1 MSSDPWIAIDAATP
15 PSVRA
20 RQVRRAWELFV
31 GDGQVGAVRS
41 PIVQS
46 WRRSRAAGVDPFR
59 AHLAPVVAD
68 EEGTS
73 ARWEDHPLADAAGLI
88 SDCLGAI
95 AQDSGQLIVVS
106 DADGLL
112 LWIDGPPRMRLDAAE
127 SMNFIQGAMWNE
139 AGAGT
144 NAIGTAIAAD
154 HAVQVFAA
162 EHFNE
167 VVQEWTCAAAPVHDP
182 DTGRLLGVIDLT
194 GRRKTVRSHN
204 MAVAAAAARS
214 VEFYLRTL
222 MHEGD
227 GRLRSR
233 YGDLLSERGPRLL
246 VAPSGRVVGS
256 TAPGWREGQRLAAPM
271 GGGELVLPD
280 GTPAIAEP
288 VGREEAFLVR
298 AIDRERSAGGQ
309 PTQIELRATLL
320 AAADDARRRLVR
332 DLHDGAQQRLVNTII
347 SLKLARRALSA
358 GQADAVSLISQALEQ
373 AEEAKAE
380 LRELAHGVLPAA
392 LTRGGL
398 RAGVASLVA
407 RVPTPVSLYVT
418 SDRFPPGI
426 EASAYFV
433 VAEALTNVAKHARAG
448 RVEVTARVEHGTL
461 RVRVR
466 DDGIGGARPEGRGL
480 VGLGDRLAALD
491 GRLQVESPPG
501 GGTIV
506 TADIP
511 LPA

>member
-1 MSSDPWIAIDAATP
+1 
-15 PSVRA
+15 
-20 RQVRRAWELFV
+20 V

-41 PIVQS
+41 PIEQS
-46 WRRSRAAGVDPFR
+46 WRRSRAAGVDPSPAYR
-59 AHLAPVVAD
+59 VPVAAD
-68 EEGTS
+68 EEDTA
-73 ARWEDHPLADAAGLI
+73 ARWADHPLAGAAGLI

-95 AQDSGQLIVVS
+95 AEDSGHLVVVS

-112 LWIDGPPRMRLDAAE
+112 LWIDGPSRVRLDAAD
-127 SMNFIQGAMWNE
+127 SMNFIAGAMWSE

-204 MAVAAAAARS
+204 MAVAVAAARS

-233 YGDLLSERGPRLL
+233 YGDLLSARGPRLL

-256 TAPGWREGQRLAAPM
+256 TARGWREGQRLTVPM

-280 GTPAIAEP
+280 ATPAIAEP
-288 VGREEAFLVR
+288 LGRGEAFLVR
-298 AIDRERSAGGQ
+298 ASDGERSAGGQ
-309 PTQIELRATLL
+309 PTQIELRARLL
-320 AAADDARRRLVR
+320 AAADDARRRVVR
-332 DLHDGAQQRLVNTII
+332 DLHDGAQQRLVHTII
-347 SLKLARRALSA
+347 TLKLARRALSA
-358 GQADAVSLISQALEQ
+358 GQADAVALISQALEE
-373 AEEAKAE
+373 AEEANAE
-380 LRELAHGVLPAA
+380 LRELAHGVLPTA

-398 RAGVASLVA
+398 RAGVESLVA
-407 RVPTPVSLYVT
+407 RVPTPLSVYVT
-418 SDRFPPGI
+418 RERFPPGI

-433 VAEALTNVAKHARAG
+433 VAEALTNVVKHARAG
-448 RVEVTARVEHGTL
+448 RAEVTARVEHGML

-466 DDGIGGARPEGRGL
+466 DDGVGGARPEGSGL
-480 VGLGDRLAALD
+480 VGLGDRLASLD
-491 GRLQVESPPG
+491 GRFQVDSPPG
-501 GGTIV
+501 GGTLV
-506 TADIP
+506 AADIP

>member
-1 MSSDPWIAIDAATP
+1 M
-15 PSVRA
+15 
-20 RQVRRAWELFV
+20 

-46 WRRSRAAGVDPFR
+46 WRRSRAAGVDPSPAHR
-59 AHLAPVVAD
+59 APLVAD

-73 ARWEDHPLADAAGLI
+73 ARWEQHPLAGAAGLI

-112 LWIDGPPRMRLDAAE
+112 LWIDGPPRVRLDAAD
-127 SMNFIQGAMWNE
+127 SMNFIQGAMWSE

-204 MAVAAAAARS
+204 MAVAVAAARS
-214 VEFYLRTL
+214 VELYLRTL

-246 VAPSGRVVGS
+246 VAPSGRVVAS
-256 TAPGWREGQRLAAPM
+256 TARGWREGQRWPSPRVVASCAFR
-271 GGGELVLPD
+271 
-280 GTPAIAEP
+280 T
-288 VGREEAFLVR
+288 GRLLS
-298 AIDRERSAGGQ
+298 RSLSA
-309 PTQIELRATLL
+309 
-320 AAADDARRRLVR
+320 ARRR
-332 DLHDGAQQRLVNTII
+332 
-347 SLKLARRALSA
+347 SLCAPSTGSVPPADNRRRSSC
-358 GQADAVSLISQALEQ
+358 G
-373 AEEAKAE
+373 
-380 LRELAHGVLPAA
+380 
-392 LTRGGL
+392 RGCSRPPTM
-398 RAGVASLVA
+398 RAVASCEICTMGPSNA
-407 RVPTPVSLYVT
+407 W
-418 SDRFPPGI
+418 
-426 EASAYFV
+426 
-433 VAEALTNVAKHARAG
+433 
-448 RVEVTARVEHGTL
+448 
-461 RVRVR
+461 
-466 DDGIGGARPEGRGL
+466 
-480 VGLGDRLAALD
+480 
-491 GRLQVESPPG
+491 
-501 GGTIV
+501 
-506 TADIP
+506 
-511 LPA
+511 

>member
-1 MSSDPWIAIDAATP
+1 
-15 PSVRA
+15 
-20 RQVRRAWELFV
+20 V

-41 PIVQS
+41 PIIQS
-46 WRRSRAAGVDPFR
+46 WRRSRAAGVDPSPAYR
-59 AHLAPVVAD
+59 PPVVAD

-73 ARWEDHPLADAAGLI
+73 ARWEHHRLAGAAGLI

-112 LWIDGPPRMRLDAAE
+112 LWIDGPPRVRLDAAE
-127 SMNFIQGAMWNE
+127 SMNFIQGAMWSE

-204 MAVAAAAARS
+204 MAVAMAAARS

-233 YGDLLSERGPRLL
+233 YGDLLSGRGPRLL

-256 TAPGWREGQRLAAPM
+256 TARGWREGQRLAVPM

-280 GTPAIAEP
+280 GTPAIAAP
-288 VGREEAFLVR
+288 LGREEAFLVR
-298 AIDRERSAGGQ
+298 AIDGERSAGGQ
-309 PTQIELRATLL
+309 PTQIQLRARLL
-320 AAADDARRRLVR
+320 AAADDARRRVVR

-347 SLKLARRALSA
+347 TLKLARQALGA

-373 AEEAKAE
+373 AEEANAE

-398 RAGVASLVA
+398 RAGIESLVA

-418 SDRFPPGI
+418 GERFAPGI

-448 RVEVTARVEHGTL
+448 RAEVTARVEHGTL

-466 DDGIGGARPEGRGL
+466 DDGVGGARPEGSGL

-491 GRLQVESPPG
+491 GRFQVESPPG
-501 GGTIV
+501 GGTLV
-506 TADIP
+506 AADIP

>member
-182 DTGRLLGVIDLT
+182 DTGRLLGIIDLT
-194 GRRKTVRSHN
+194 GKLGTVHPYSLGCTMATAQAVESH
-204 MAVAAAAARS
+204 
-214 VEFYLRTL
+214 LRCL
-222 MHEGD
+222 MQERD
-227 GRLRSR
+227 ARLRAR
-233 YGDLLSERGPRLL
+233 YE
-246 VAPSGRVVGS
+246 
-256 TAPGWREGQRLAAPM
+256 
-271 GGGELVLPD
+271 
-280 GTPAIAEP
+280 
-288 VGREEAFLVR
+288 
-298 AIDRERSAGGQ
+298 DR
-309 PTQIELRATLL
+309 I
-320 AAADDARRRLVR
+320 
-332 DLHDGAQQRLVNTII
+332 
-347 SLKLARRALSA
+347 
-358 GQADAVSLISQALEQ
+358 
-373 AEEAKAE
+373 
-380 LRELAHGVLPAA
+380 
-392 LTRGGL
+392 
-398 RAGVASLVA
+398 
-407 RVPTPVSLYVT
+407 
-418 SDRFPPGI
+418 
-426 EASAYFV
+426 
-433 VAEALTNVAKHARAG
+433 
-448 RVEVTARVEHGTL
+448 
-461 RVRVR
+461 
-466 DDGIGGARPEGRGL
+466 
-480 VGLGDRLAALD
+480 
-491 GRLQVESPPG
+491 
-501 GGTIV
+501 
-506 TADIP
+506 
-511 LPA
+511 

>member
-1 MSSDPWIAIDAATP
+1 
-15 PSVRA
+15 
-20 RQVRRAWELFV
+20 V
-31 GDGQVGAVRS
+31 GDGQVGAVRP

-46 WRRSRAAGVDPFR
+46 WRRSRDAGVDPSPAYR
-59 AHLAPVVAD
+59 APVVVD

-73 ARWEDHPLADAAGLI
+73 ARWEHHPLAGAAGLI

-95 AQDSGQLIVVS
+95 AQDSGQLVVVS

-112 LWIDGPPRMRLDAAE
+112 LWIDGPPRVRLDAAE
-127 SMNFIQGAMWNE
+127 SMNFIQGAMWSE

-154 HAVQVFAA
+154 HPVQVFAA

-182 DTGRLLGVIDLT
+182 DTGRVLGVIDLT
-194 GRRKTVRSHN
+194 GRRTTVRSHN
-204 MAVAAAAARS
+204 MAVAVAAARS

-233 YGDLLSERGPRLL
+233 YGDLLSGRGPRLL

-256 TAPGWREGQRLAAPM
+256 TAPDWREGQRLAVPM
-271 GGGELVLPD
+271 GGGELVLPG
-280 GTPAIAEP
+280 GTQAIAEP
-288 VGREEAFLVR
+288 LGREEAFLVR
-298 AIDRERSAGGQ
+298 AIDGDRSAGGQ
-309 PTQIELRATLL
+309 PTQIDLRARLL
-320 AAADDARRRLVR
+320 AAADDARRRVAR

-347 SLKLARRALSA
+347 TLKLAQQALDA
-358 GQADAVSLISQALEQ
+358 GQADAASLVSEALAQ
-373 AEEAKAE
+373 AEEANVE
-380 LRELAHGVLPAA
+380 LRELAHGVLPVA

-398 RAGVASLVA
+398 RAGVESLVA
-407 RVPTPVSLYVT
+407 RIPTPVSLYVT
-418 SDRFPPGI
+418 DERFPPGV

-433 VAEALTNVAKHARAG
+433 VAEALTNVAKHARA
-448 RVEVTARVEHGTL
+448 RRAEVAARVEHGTL

-466 DDGIGGARPEGRGL
+466 DDGVGGARPEGSGL
-480 VGLGDRLAALD
+480 VGLGDRLAAVD
-491 GRLQVESPPG
+491 GRFRVESPPG
-501 GGTIV
+501 GGTLV
-506 TADIP
+506 TAEIP
-511 LPA
+511 LAG